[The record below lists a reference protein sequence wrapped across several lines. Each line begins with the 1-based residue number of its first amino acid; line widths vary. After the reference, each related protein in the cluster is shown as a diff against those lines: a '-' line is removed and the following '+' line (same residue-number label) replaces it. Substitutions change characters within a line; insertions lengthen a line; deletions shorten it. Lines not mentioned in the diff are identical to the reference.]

1 MDILFKRNDIN
12 KDDEEAR
19 NTSQTLTVLLGV
31 VLGVATVIVSC
42 FLLTVYLNRR
52 RPSDSVPDK
61 STSKHRLKKL
71 ETVCPTRRLDQW
83 WPTVKDTLNL
93 PDVVDSH
100 FVCVVCLEPVLP
112 EHEIRELKC
121 MHVFHRDC
129 LEKWFLRNHFTCP
142 LCHRVYYNAESSPPV
157 HDLVWM
163 V

>member
-1 MDILFKRNDIN
+1 MLSFLPDVSVIIMDILFKRNDIN

-83 WPTVKDTLNL
+83 WPTVKDTLICQML
-93 PDVVDSH
+93 
-100 FVCVVCLEPVLP
+100 
-112 EHEIRELKC
+112 
-121 MHVFHRDC
+121 
-129 LEKWFLRNHFTCP
+129 
-142 LCHRVYYNAESSPPV
+142 
-157 HDLVWM
+157 
-163 V
+163 